1 MDGLPDDVLVRRAQ
15 AGDRGAL
22 ARILERYQGRVH
34 RFGLKMCGHP
44 EDAEDVLQETLLA
57 ATRSIGSFKGEA
69 SLSTWLYTIARSFC
83 IKKRRKSKFAP
94 AHEAS
99 LDDEASAVVDSA
111 RGPDELAGDAEISRA
126 IEAAIDTL
134 DPAQREVFLLRD
146 VEGLSARE
154 VADVVGISVAA
165 VKSRLHRARLEVRKR
180 VAPVLSSKE
189 AAPSAECPD
198 ILATY
203 SQNLEGEISA
213 DVCAQMKAHIDACPA
228 CASRCEALSRTLAL
242 CSALPTARVPI
253 SVQDAVRQALQLP
266 KAP

>member
-1 MDGLPDDVLVRRAQ
+1 MDDPADDVLVDRAR

-22 ARILERYQGRVH
+22 AQLLERYQGRVH

-57 ATRSIGSFKGEA
+57 ATRSIGTFKGDA

-94 AHEAS
+94 THEAS
-99 LDDEASAVVDSA
+99 LDEAVEAVDPA
-111 RGPDELAGDAEISRA
+111 RGPDALAADAEVSRA
-126 IEAAIDTL
+126 IEAAIGTL

-165 VKSRLHRARLEVRKR
+165 VKSRLHRARLEVRKQ
-180 VAPVLSSKE
+180 VAPVLRSDE
-189 AAPSAECPD
+189 AAPNADCPD

-213 DVCAQMKAHIDACPA
+213 DLCAQMKAHIDGCPA

-242 CSALPTARVPI
+242 CSALPAARVPI